1 MRNGVTP
8 LSQNKDRYWKYG
20 AGQVLKIDIEV
31 LSGFSKKHEQSMKHK
46 KQKNTSNL
54 KDIVLKMRT
63 FK

>member
-8 LSQNKDRYWKYG
+8 LSRNKDRYWKYG

-54 KDIVLKMRT
+54 KR
-63 FK
+63 